1 MMNIQIS
8 DRARE
13 AVWAAERQCRDAFA
27 RVDSI
32 EAITQLRV
40 LSAFQNSN
48 VAARHFS
55 PTTGYGY
62 DDIGRDTLDVVFADA
77 LQAECALV
85 RPQFV
90 NGTHA
95 LFTALAGITE
105 PGDVILS
112 ITGKPYDTLEEA
124 IGIRGDAPHSLKRYG
139 IQYREIALCDGG
151 IDLSALEAQL
161 DDSVRVVYAQRSRG
175 YAWRP
180 SLAQRDLEE
189 AFALVHRLAP
199 QAVIM
204 VDNCYCEFC
213 EVNEPTAYGADL
225 IAGSLIKNPGGGIAP
240 TGGYVAGKR
249 DLIDRVAQRLTVPGL
264 GGEVG
269 SYAGDYRLF
278 YQGLFMAP
286 HVTAQCVKSAILF
299 AAVMENLGYDTLP
312 NHSEPRCDIIQSIR
326 FDTKAELVR
335 FCQSIQSAAPVDS
348 NVVPEPWDMP
358 GYADQVIMAAG
369 AFVQGATTELS
380 ADAPIHEPY
389 VAYLQGALTYAHGRI
404 AAMLATNAIMNCAK

>member
-1 MMNIQIS
+1 MSIQIS

-13 AVWAAERQCRDAFA
+13 LVWAAERNCRDAFS

-40 LSAFQNSN
+40 LSAFQSAG
-48 VAARHFS
+48 VAARHFA

-62 DDIGRDTLDVVFADA
+62 DDIGRDTLDIVFAEA
-77 LQAECALV
+77 MQAECALV

-95 LFTALAGITE
+95 LFTALAGMTE
-105 PGDVILS
+105 PNDIILS

-139 IQYREIALCDGG
+139 IQYHEIPLRDHA
-151 IDLSALEAQL
+151 IDLDA
-161 DDSVRVVYAQRSRG
+161 VRDTLAKETVKIVYVQRSRG
-175 YAWRP
+175 YAWRA
-180 SLAQRDLEE
+180 SLAQKDLQE
-189 AFALVHRLAP
+189 AFALVHELAP
-199 QAVIM
+199 QAIIM

-213 EVNEPTAYGADL
+213 EVNEPTFYGADV
-225 IAGSLIKNPGGGIAP
+225 IAGSLIKNPGGGLAP

-249 DLIDRVAQRLTVPGL
+249 ELIEKIAQRLTVPGI

-286 HVTAQCVKSAILF
+286 HVAAQCVKSAVLF
-299 AAVMENLGYDTLP
+299 GSCKS
-312 NHSEPRCDIIQSIR
+312 HQR
-326 FDTKAELVR
+326 
-335 FCQSIQSAAPVDS
+335 
-348 NVVPEPWDMP
+348 
-358 GYADQVIMAAG
+358 
-369 AFVQGATTELS
+369 LS
-380 ADAPIHEPY
+380 KRKHKRH
-389 VAYLQGALTYAHGRI
+389 QQ
-404 AAMLATNAIMNCAK
+404 C